1 MDSIVLFYDK
11 YAGKCVKGK
20 VTYYENWYEE
30 WKLGI
35 GNGEIISIEFEDG
48 DTPVFLSKEDIKS
61 VYDQADEKFKEK
73 MGVSYEEF
81 CDAGKPSYKQVMEYQ
96 TEQEERRK
104 EEKIYQTKAEGILT
118 CYDKEGKKMWDF
130 PVVEAKIK

>member
-11 YAGKCVKGK
+11 NAGKCVKGK

-30 WKLGI
+30 WKMGI

-48 DTPVFLSKEDIKS
+48 DTPAYLSKDDIKN
-61 VYDQADEKFKEK
+61 VYNQADEKFKEQ

-81 CDAGKPSYKQVMEYQ
+81 CAVGKPSYKEIMEFQ
-96 TEQEERRK
+96 NEQEERRK
-104 EEKIYQTKAEGILT
+104 KENFYQTKAEGVLT
-118 CYDKEGKKMWDF
+118 CYNKDGKKMWDF